1 VKAVRNAVA
10 MASRMANNQMMDR
23 LRTEMKAVTVAES

>member
-1 VKAVRNAVA
+1 VKAVRNAVV

-23 LRTEMKAVTVAES
+23 LSSEMQSIAGRPS